1 MKLKYLLILLIFI
14 LISCGEDNSITPTET
29 VSLNVSMNHT
39 FDGEQLET
47 NKIYTNDAGNEL
59 SVSKLKYLLSN
70 FNMTNNE
77 GDIIELDS
85 SYAFIDFATG
95 RIDFKLSNV
104 VVGTYKSIEFNLG
117 VDSLINSTDPVT
129 FPQNSPL
136 NPIVNDMYWNW
147 ADGFIFMS
155 LEGLVYENSELKD
168 AIAYHVGLNKSNIV
182 IEINEEFEIDETGNL
197 IIELDVAKIFKS
209 ETQINVNDYP
219 FVTHSKSDF
228 GLSDALAENIKKS
241 FTLKK

>member
-1 MKLKYLLILLIFI
+1 MKYLPILLIFI

-85 SYAFIDFATG
+85 SYAFVDFGTG
-95 RIDFKLSNV
+95 RVDFQLSNV
-104 VVGTYKSIEFNLG
+104 EVGNYSSLTFNLG
-117 VDSLINSTDPVT
+117 VDSLINSSDPNI
-129 FPQNSPL
+129 FPQESPL

-147 ADGFIFMS
+147 ADGFIFMT
-155 LEGLVYENSELKD
+155 LEGLIYEDSELKD
-168 AIAYHVGLNKSNIV
+168 AITYHVGLNKSNII
-182 IEINEEFEIDETGNL
+182 IEINDEFEIDESGKINL
-197 IIELDVAKIFKS
+197 ELDVSKIFKS
-209 ETQINVNDYP
+209 ETNINVDDYP
-219 FVTHSKSDF
+219 YVTHSKTDF
-228 GLSDALAENIKKS
+228 GLSDALARNIKKS